1 MKIRTAALL
10 IIIAVTA
17 IITVAGS
24 LAGLFSVQDSL
35 GKRGLLTS
43 GILILM
49 IGGGLAFLAAT
60 ILARPFEA
68 LRKLKQA
75 AEDASAAKS
84 SFLTHTS
91 HEMRTPLNAIIGLS
105 ELMLHGNSLP
115 KEVADNLE
123 KIYGSGMTLLSIVN
137 DILDISRIE
146 SAKFELILSEYDVPS
161 MINDIQSLNRLRIAE
176 KPVNF
181 QITIDE
187 TIPSKLFGDELRVK
201 QIFNN
206 LLSNACN
213 YTDNGS
219 IEWSINWEQ
228 NADNIWLI
236 SSIKDT
242 GVGIREEDIRELFS
256 SYNSQNFKGKHKAH
270 VSGLGLAIT
279 RRMVEAM
286 NGSIA
291 VSSIY
296 GKGSTFTVRIQQ
308 KLVPSPPIGTTVAE
322 SLKRADNKNYT
333 ISKRLRTM
341 KFTRIPM
348 PYAKLLIVD
357 DVPTNLDVAKG
368 ILKPYG
374 MQIDCVTSGTEAIKR
389 IRSETVIYDAV
400 FMDHMMP
407 EMDGIEATRIIREE
421 IGTDYAR
428 NIPIIALTAN
438 AIVGNEEMFLKKG
451 FQAFLSKPVDVIRM
465 DAVLR
470 QWVRDKEK
478 EKKSGS
484 LPVFMP
490 MNSAG
495 AKIHEQGKEEKE
507 EESPQIEGINW
518 QAGLDYFAGNRDTYL
533 SVIRSYVDNTARLV
547 NTISNVTL
555 ETLSDY
561 AIHVHG
567 IKGSSYDIEA
577 REIAKQAEELEH
589 AAKAGNFQLVSQ
601 NTPLFVENARKLL
614 NTLSGFLHANTPE
627 VEEKPLQATPDE
639 TLLERMEAAAADFK
653 IDEMEEILKSLECF
667 EYETQ
672 AELVTW
678 LHEKVS
684 QMDYVAIQ
692 ERLSKRKQA
701 LMEETI

>member
-1 MKIRTAALL
+1 MKIRTTALL
-10 IIIAVTA
+10 IIVAVAA
-17 IITVAGS
+17 IITVAGL

-35 GKRGLLTS
+35 SKQGLLAS
-43 GILILM
+43 GVLILT

-60 ILARPFEA
+60 IIARPFEA
-68 LRKLKQA
+68 LRQLKQA

-84 SFLTHTS
+84 NFLTHTS

-105 ELMLHGNSLP
+105 ELMLYGNSLP

-176 KPVNF
+176 KPVSF
-181 QITIDE
+181 QVMIDE
-187 TIPSKLFGDELRVK
+187 AIPSKLVGDELRVK

-213 YTDNGS
+213 YTDKGS
-219 IEWSINWEQ
+219 IEWSINWERD
-228 NADNIWLI
+228 ADKVWLI

-242 GVGIREEDIRELFS
+242 GSGIREEELGKLFS
-256 SYNSQNFKGKHKAH
+256 SYSGQNFKDKRKTHG
-270 VSGLGLAIT
+270 SGLGLAIT

-286 NGSIA
+286 NGSIS
-291 VSSIY
+291 VSSAY
-296 GKGSTFTVRIQQ
+296 GKGTTFTVRIQQ
-308 KLVPSPPIGTTVAE
+308 KYVPSPSIGVDIVK
-322 SLKRADNKNYT
+322 SLKNVDGKNYT
-333 ISKRLRTM
+333 TNKRLRAM

-357 DVPTNLDVAKG
+357 DVPTNLDIAKG

-374 MQIDCVTSGTEAIKR
+374 MQVDCVTSGTEAIKR
-389 IRSETVIYDAV
+389 IRSETVIYNAI

-421 IGTDYAR
+421 IGSNYAM

-438 AIVGNEEMFLKKG
+438 AIVGNEEKFLKKG
-451 FQAFLSKPVDVIRM
+451 FQAFLSKPVDVARM
-465 DAVLR
+465 DAILR
-470 QWVRDKEK
+470 QWVRDKEQENK
-478 EKKSGS
+478 
-484 LPVFMP
+484 
-490 MNSAG
+490 AG
-495 AKIHEQGKEEKE
+495 ALPASMSASHAEARQKGEEGKAA
-507 EESPQIEGINW
+507 SIEGIDW
-518 QAGLDYFAGNRDTYL
+518 QAGLDYFSGDRDVYL
-533 SVIRSYVDNTARLV
+533 SVLRSYVDNTAHLI
-547 NTISNVTL
+547 NTISHVTA

-567 IKGSSYDIEA
+567 IKGSSYAIEA

-589 AAKAGNFQLVSQ
+589 AAKAGDLQIVNR
-601 NTPLFVENARKLL
+601 NTPLFVENTRKLL
-614 NTLSGFLHANTPE
+614 NTLTGFLRANAPE
-627 VEEKPLQATPDE
+627 TEEKPIRHAPDE
-639 TLLERMEAAAADFK
+639 TLLERMQSAAANFK
-653 IDEMEEILKSLECF
+653 IDEMEETLKSLECF

-672 AELVTW
+672 AELVNW
-678 LHEKVS
+678 LHEKTS
-684 QMDYVAIQ
+684 QMEYIAIQ
-692 ERLSKRKQA
+692 ERLSKWKREA
-701 LMEETI
+701 LGETI

>member
-1 MKIRTAALL
+1 LKIRTTALL
-10 IIIAVTA
+10 IIVAVAA
-17 IITVAGS
+17 IITVAGL

-35 GKRGLLTS
+35 SKQGLLAS
-43 GILILM
+43 GVLILT

-60 ILARPFEA
+60 IIARPFEA
-68 LRKLKQA
+68 LRQLKQA

-84 SFLTHTS
+84 NFLTHTS

-105 ELMLHGNSLP
+105 ELMLYGNSLP

-176 KPVNF
+176 KPVSF
-181 QITIDE
+181 QVMIDE
-187 TIPSKLFGDELRVK
+187 AIPSKLVGDELRVK

-213 YTDNGS
+213 YTDKGS
-219 IEWSINWEQ
+219 IEWSINWERD
-228 NADNIWLI
+228 ADKVWLI

-242 GVGIREEDIRELFS
+242 GSGIREEELGKLFS
-256 SYNSQNFKGKHKAH
+256 SYSGQNFKDKRKTHG
-270 VSGLGLAIT
+270 SGLGLAIT

-286 NGSIA
+286 NGSIS
-291 VSSIY
+291 VSSAY
-296 GKGSTFTVRIQQ
+296 GKGTTFTVRIQQ
-308 KLVPSPPIGTTVAE
+308 KYVPSPSIGVDIVK
-322 SLKRADNKNYT
+322 SLKNVDGKNYT
-333 ISKRLRTM
+333 TNKRLRAM

-357 DVPTNLDVAKG
+357 DVPTNLDIAKG

-374 MQIDCVTSGTEAIKR
+374 MQVDCVTSGTEAIKR
-389 IRSETVIYDAV
+389 IRSETVIYNAI

-421 IGTDYAR
+421 IGSNYAM

-438 AIVGNEEMFLKKG
+438 AIVGNEEKFLKKG
-451 FQAFLSKPVDVIRM
+451 FQAFLSKPVDVARM
-465 DAVLR
+465 DAILR
-470 QWVRDKEK
+470 QWVRDKEQENK
-478 EKKSGS
+478 
-484 LPVFMP
+484 
-490 MNSAG
+490 AG
-495 AKIHEQGKEEKE
+495 ALPASMSASHAEARQKGEEGKAA
-507 EESPQIEGINW
+507 SIEGIDW
-518 QAGLDYFAGNRDTYL
+518 QAGLDYFSGDRDVYL
-533 SVIRSYVDNTARLV
+533 SVLRSYVDNTAHLI
-547 NTISNVTL
+547 NTISHVTA

-567 IKGSSYDIEA
+567 IKGSSYAIEA

-589 AAKAGNFQLVSQ
+589 AAKAGDLQIVNR
-601 NTPLFVENARKLL
+601 NTPLFVENTRKLL
-614 NTLSGFLHANTPE
+614 NTLTGFLRANAPE
-627 VEEKPLQATPDE
+627 TEEKPIRHAPDE
-639 TLLERMEAAAADFK
+639 TLLERMQSAAANFK
-653 IDEMEEILKSLECF
+653 IDEMEETLKSLECF

-672 AELVTW
+672 AELVNW
-678 LHEKVS
+678 LHEKTS
-684 QMDYVAIQ
+684 QMEYIAIQ
-692 ERLSKRKQA
+692 ERLSKWKREA
-701 LMEETI
+701 LGETI